1 MILLPGG
8 VMVAPENLDLVVQVR
23 VLAGQFIYE
32 SIQSDYFSS
41 RQGYPDEIRNPKGAA
56 SGLRQAGA

>member
-1 MILLPGG
+1 
-8 VMVAPENLDLVVQVR
+8 MVAPENLDLVVQVR